1 MPETSRP
8 AGSVRQELGL
18 VLDRDP
24 GGQAGGGVSGAVAHR
39 DWVSL
44 RSALLDQACEPY
56 RKAGRFPYH
65 FARGKLWGDPV
76 FRAILELGLLSGHRR
91 ILDLGCGQGLLAAWL
106 RAAEHCCYERG
117 IWPRTWPP
125 APCPESMRGIEL
137 MGREVD
143 RARRALGPGCEVVQG
158 DIRSAVFGSAD
169 AIVILDVL
177 HYLPA
182 PAQREV
188 LKRVRAALPVG
199 GLLLLRVGD
208 ADRGLRFHFTQWVDK
223 ALLLMRG
230 RGRVALHCRSI
241 EQWRQLLREC
251 GFDNSRAE
259 PMSHGTPFAN
269 ALLIAL
275 AI

>member
-1 MPETSRP
+1 MPEMSRH
-8 AGSVRQELGL
+8 AGRVRQELGL
-18 VLDRDP
+18 VLDPEP
-24 GGQAGGGVSGAVAHR
+24 GGPAGGGVSGAVA
-39 DWVSL
+39 DGNWVSL
-44 RSALLDQACEPY
+44 RAAMLDQACEPY
-56 RKAGRFPYH
+56 RRAGRFAYH
-65 FARGKLWGDPV
+65 FARGKLRGDPV

-106 RAAEHCCYERG
+106 RAAAHCCYERG

-137 MGREVD
+137 MAREVD
-143 RARRALGPGCEVVQG
+143 RARGALGPGCEVVQA
-158 DIRSAVFGSAD
+158 DIRSAAFGSAD
-169 AIVILDVL
+169 AVVILDVL

-182 PAQREV
+182 QAQREV
-188 LKRVRAALPVG
+188 LQRVRATLPPG

-208 ADRGLRFHFTQWVDK
+208 ADGGLRFHFTQWVDK
-223 ALLLMRG
+223 AILLTRG

-241 EQWRQLLREC
+241 EEWRGLLCEC
-251 GFDNSRAE
+251 GFDCRAE

-269 ALLIAL
+269 VLLIAL